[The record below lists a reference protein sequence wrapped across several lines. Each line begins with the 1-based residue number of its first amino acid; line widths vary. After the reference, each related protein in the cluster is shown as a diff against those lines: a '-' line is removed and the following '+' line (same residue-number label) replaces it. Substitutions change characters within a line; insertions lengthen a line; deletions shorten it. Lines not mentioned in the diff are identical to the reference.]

1 MRALRGRALVVG
13 IATAIAG
20 VGIFL
25 AATAQLAYPS
35 GPGRRDSSNLPSVRS
50 EGLSLHEGAAQVEGA
65 VVDREGVGVAGATVI
80 ARPVGLPVTLGVAAR
95 VFETVT
101 DQRGRFQLDGLP
113 PGTYWFVALHAT
125 AAGSSPAIPVVDRI
139 EIAIRLDDEQVR
151 S

>member
-20 VGIFL
+20 VGIVL
-25 AATAQLAYPS
+25 AATATLAHPS

-50 EGLSLHEGAAQVEGA
+50 EGLSTKEGVAQVEGA
-65 VVDREGVGVAGATVI
+65 VVDVEGVGVAGATVI
-80 ARPVGLPVTLGVAAR
+80 ARPVGLPVTIGVAAR

-101 DQRGRFQLDGLP
+101 DQRGRFHLDGLP

-125 AAGSSPAIPVVDRI
+125 SAGSSPAIPVVDTI

-151 S
+151 C